1 MSYVCKIFKINIK
14 SLLIFIRILYIKD
27 NKLKKINKCI
37 IIYEVNCDITV
48 INVKMTKV
56 KSYNYD
62 IILNMNRDF

>member
-27 NKLKKINKCI
+27 NKLKKNNKCI